1 MEKTDFGHKPDEPKL
16 IGLFAFQGD
25 YNAHGKVI
33 ERLGHR
39 FIEVKTLADLEN
51 CTHLI
56 IPGGESTTYLKL
68 LEFRDLEEAVRKHV
82 ALSRPVLATC
92 AGVILLA
99 REVRNPPQD
108 SFALLNVVVE
118 RNSYGRQVDSFETD
132 LKIPVIGDS
141 GFYGVFIRAPRI
153 TETGENVEVLASYD
167 GDPVLI
173 RQGNILGA
181 TFHPELTDDTRVHE
195 YFLSLT

>member
-1 MEKTDFGHKPDEPKL
+1 MKKTDCGNRRGEPKL
-16 IGLFAFQGD
+16 VGLFAFQGD
-25 YNAHGKVI
+25 YHAHGRAI

-39 FIEVKTLADLEN
+39 FIEVKTPADLEN

-68 LEFRDLEEAVRKHV
+68 LEFRNLEKAVRKHV
-82 ALSRPVLATC
+82 ALSRPVFATC

-108 SFALLNVVVE
+108 SFGLLNIVVE
-118 RNSYGRQVDSFETD
+118 RNSYGRQVDSFEAD

-141 GFYGVFIRAPRI
+141 TLHGVFIRAPRI
-153 TETGENVEVLASYD
+153 TETGENVEALASYD

-173 RQGNILGA
+173 KQGNILGA
-181 TFHPELTDDTRVHE
+181 TFHPELTDDTRIHE
-195 YFLSLT
+195 YFLSLA